1 MAVAAAAVAGA
12 TRAARSVDTVARS
25 AGEDLSSR
33 IAGLVLVSGANS
45 RLTDLCLLAPEG
57 FAVKRVDCCIA
68 SLKDAEAI
76 LEEAQ
81 AEYPDLEIA
90 GLMHVGGAAASNS
103 AGDIA
108 TGAAPAFDESL
119 RSLSFLVSALV
130 PRMRKGA
137 RLLAVS
143 CEEALQS
150 PARWGAGRGAS
161 VLATHFMEQYMEAL
175 AHELRETGVTVY
187 GMRFTDAAARMAEDA
202 RERLVREISEV
213 WQLPHR
219 EAHGVVFP
227 VGRPAVT
234 YTSSSA
240 RGGSV
245 LGASVDVRWAFRAAA
260 ERVAEYPA
268 AGRPSAYQELANAL
282 RTEEDRLVWCHG
294 ASDVILRVGQAA
306 AKLGGAALSSNVVL
320 VEGPT
325 WPNVKA
331 LLRSAGLTVIEEVP
345 YPDPWASA
353 DAPRE
358 FWEALRRRVSG
369 PAPPAM
375 VYLVHPHFPSGVKD
389 PDFGTRLEEVRGMA
403 PATIFAIDQTYLGFT
418 ETSSDDELLL
428 SLAEEHD
435 NVVLIRSL
443 SKVEGL
449 AAVRLGWAQA
459 TPNTARAISAGL
471 PFAGQLYI
479 SELAL
484 AGALAALKGP
494 AAPEHRRAVRLFY
507 EEEQQWLR
515 KKLEEL
521 GFETFASKAPFF
533 VLRGPAR
540 SLEAAVKAGA
550 AIQRFD
556 YPGDAGDQR
565 RAAVCLVTDRA
576 SNETTLR
583 SLQPEPET
591 ENPLSWAA
599 DVLKPMMGG

>member
-1 MAVAAAAVAGA
+1 
-12 TRAARSVDTVARS
+12 
-25 AGEDLSSR
+25 
-33 IAGLVLVSGANS
+33 
-45 RLTDLCLLAPEG
+45 
-57 FAVKRVDCCIA
+57 
-68 SLKDAEAI
+68 
-76 LEEAQ
+76 
-81 AEYPDLEIA
+81 
-90 GLMHVGGAAASNS
+90 
-103 AGDIA
+103 
-108 TGAAPAFDESL
+108 
-119 RSLSFLVSALV
+119 
-130 PRMRKGA
+130 
-137 RLLAVS
+137 
-143 CEEALQS
+143 
-150 PARWGAGRGAS
+150 
-161 VLATHFMEQYMEAL
+161 
-175 AHELRETGVTVY
+175 
-187 GMRFTDAAARMAEDA
+187 MAEDA

-245 LGASVDVRWAFRAAA
+245 LGASVD

-375 VYLVHPHFPSGVKD
+375 VYLVHPHFPLSEIRVKD

-515 KKLEEL
+515 KKLEERL
-521 GFETFASKAPFF
+521 AAPFF